1 MKIQEHIK
9 NNDLESAIRE
19 VHTLKGLCGN
29 IGANLLFEKVKKLE
43 VYLKEKGFEY
53 KYLDLLESIKLD
65 LNILVKNIEQRLE
78 IFLPNLKFDVKNQ
91 DFDKEKINNLLN
103 ELQQLLDEIDSNA
116 IVKAG
121 EIEAYLEKY
130 GYLDEV
136 ENLMNCIN
144 EFNFDKASEYLKI
157 IRDKILKK

>member
-1 MKIQEHIK
+1 M
-9 NNDLESAIRE
+9 
-19 VHTLKGLCGN
+19 
-29 IGANLLFEKVKKLE
+29 
-43 VYLKEKGFEY
+43 
-53 KYLDLLESIKLD
+53 
-65 LNILVKNIEQRLE
+65 
-78 IFLPNLKFDVKNQ
+78 KNQ
-91 DFDKEKINNLLN
+91 DFHKEKINNLLN

-157 IRDKILKK
+157 LREKI